1 MKGSKQAGAPRKA
14 YRKFTK
20 EFKEAAVRRI
30 EEGTPLKQVARAH
43 NIDPAV
49 VRAWRDEVRD
59 LGPLAFLRTGG
70 RRFTKEIKQAAV
82 KRVEEGTPAKEVARA
97 YRVDPT
103 ELRRWRTAWLT
114 LGPEAFDGIKKPR
127 PKAKPKP
134 MPRAEPKPRLVTF
147 RLKRGRAQPI
157 EGDGNSGGRIEL
169 NGLRSMPAVG
179 WHFSAIS
186 VPFSV
191 AVFTSSGRMVQPRA
205 SPAYPSADRVR
216 PPRRD
221 QWRPPHSH
229 SGSR

>member
-1 MKGSKQAGAPRKA
+1 MEESKQAGAPREA

-49 VRAWRDEVRD
+49 VRGWRDEVRD

-82 KRVEEGTPAKEVARA
+82 KRVEAGTPAKEVARA

-114 LGPEAFDGIKKPR
+114 LGPEAFDGVTKPT
-127 PKAKPKP
+127 PKAKSKP
-134 MPRAEPKPRLVTF
+134 TPRAEHKPRLVTF
-147 RLKRGRAQPI
+147 RLNEDEHNRFKAMARAA
-157 EGDGNSGGRIEL
+157 GASSLTDFARCRLLDG
-169 NGLRSMPAVG
+169 
-179 WHFSAIS
+179 
-186 VPFSV
+186 
-191 AVFTSSGRMVQPRA
+191 TS
-205 SPAYPSADRVR
+205 
-216 PPRRD
+216 RR
-221 QWRPPHSH
+221 
-229 SGSR
+229 